1 MVISSLIEPPEST
14 WGGLLMTS
22 EDEIRQPLLLR
33 QAHVF
38 FVSTDCGNQK
48 FDAGMKSEYWATALF
63 DVLAQ

>member
-14 WGGLLMTS
+14 WLVTS

-38 FVSTDCGNQK
+38 SVSTDCGNQK
-48 FDAGMKSEYWATALF
+48 VDAGMKSEYWATALF
-63 DVLAQ
+63 DGLAQ